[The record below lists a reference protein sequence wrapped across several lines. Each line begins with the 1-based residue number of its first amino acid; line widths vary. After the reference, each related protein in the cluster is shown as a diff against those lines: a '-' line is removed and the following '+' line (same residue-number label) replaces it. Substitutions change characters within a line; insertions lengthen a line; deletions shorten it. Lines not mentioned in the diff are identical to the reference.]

1 MIFCRQL
8 ARQVGVCMQ
17 FPCRTRWLFPQALR
31 SDWAYFNREPITEPN
46 RAEPNRTFGFS
57 VFRFR
62 FHVSSVSVFGFGV
75 GLQATKTE
83 HPIKPNSVLAH
94 PATRNRTAPV
104 LAQEG
109 PSREA
114 PRTCSQK
121 EGESSS
127 LVLVN

>member
-1 MIFCRQL
+1 M
-8 ARQVGVCMQ
+8 
-17 FPCRTRWLFPQALR
+17 TRN

-62 FHVSSVSVFGFGV
+62 FRIHVSSVSVFGFGV

-83 HPIKPNSVLAH
+83 HPIKPNSVVAH
-94 PATRNRTAPV
+94 PAARNRTAPI

-121 EGESSS
+121 EG
-127 LVLVN
+127 LP